1 MFTNSCS
8 KLAWRVEDGLYGVIP
23 YVPGVFGD
31 TGSQK
36 VGVQEWSGLVWSGLW
51 CVRFVS

>member
-36 VGVQEWSGLVWSGLW
+36 VRGFKNGLVWYGL
-51 CVRFVS
+51 VFGV